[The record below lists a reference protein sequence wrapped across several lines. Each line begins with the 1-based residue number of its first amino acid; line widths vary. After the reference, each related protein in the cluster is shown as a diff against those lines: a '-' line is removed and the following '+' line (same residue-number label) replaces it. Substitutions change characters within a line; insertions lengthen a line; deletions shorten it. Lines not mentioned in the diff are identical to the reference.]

1 MSYKSDVNSDRLEFE
16 WSLLPEIMTTGPA
29 GGLTKPYKGIIP
41 ASADT
46 RPEADCQS
54 HSFPDCC

>member
-1 MSYKSDVNSDRLEFE
+1 
-16 WSLLPEIMTTGPA
+16 MTTGPA

-46 RPEADCQS
+46 RPETNLFVIVFKGTVLS
-54 HSFPDCC
+54 